1 MSIRSA
7 KGTLLKIGD
16 GESPEEFTTIGQVRS
31 IAGPTT
37 TAVVQDV
44 TTHSTSG
51 NWMEKLATL
60 LDPGTM
66 SFPVN
71 YDSAD
76 EAHAFA
82 TGMWADMIALQERNF
97 ECLLAG
103 SVGLFALAGFFT
115 GHGFDLPVDNVIQ
128 ATIEI
133 TLTGTII
140 ATQPA

>member
-7 KGTLLKIGD
+7 KGTLLKRGD

-37 TAVVQDV
+37 TSIVQDV

-51 NWMEKLATL
+51 NWMEKLAVL

-66 SFPVN
+66 SFPIN

-76 EAHAFA
+76 EAHAFL
-82 TGMWADMIALQERNF
+82 TGLWADMILLTERNF
-97 ECLLAG
+97 ECLFAG
-103 SVGLFALAGFFT
+103 SVGLLAFGAFFT
-115 GHGFDLPVDNVIQ
+115 GHGFDLPVDNVIG
-128 ATIEI
+128 ASIELTI
-133 TLTGTII
+133 TGTIT